1 MQPSLTS
8 GGVFA
13 PIVDL
18 HRELHRSV
26 LGASPSGASN
36 RVVAAVW
43 NAVEPVFQAQFQ
55 SQPELTTRVHSA
67 LVSEVDA
74 ALASAASA
82 SIDYRTEFEASIR
95 GYEGVFAEMAQLGLS
110 AESNA
115 WASSGREQAAELSDA
130 RRLLEAVIAHPIG
143 ARNGFVWFE
152 LGWVLDAAN
161 EPQARV
167 AECFYH
173 AQRLLRGVETD
184 VLHVARLMMLLFEG
198 GSPQDTSIHQGLCST
213 SGGQALLVCDGSFPE
228 YADRLAQNPRLFE
241 ALLVIMAKPGTTIAS
256 TMANAVQAAVLQGL
270 QLRSDWNA
278 RLSALITICETATE
292 ALDLR
297 VPDAIVGEANRLR
310 SMIDRFAPGQ
320 DASDLDVVTADALE
334 FLRDQLDVTDK
345 ELSRLERLVAGAV
358 KERDY
363 WLNSVRSI
371 EAEAKEG
378 GFELHA
384 YSITNP
390 FKRKLKER
398 QEQTRLLYEQCKVN
412 LEKQEAVVVTQT
424 QRTAKESLR
433 HSEKKGKLLELMS
446 LLEAP
451 RLGIAAAE

>member
-13 PIVDL
+13 TIVDL
-18 HRELHRSV
+18 HRELHRAV
-26 LGASPSGASN
+26 LGAPSADAIS

-43 NAVEPVFQAQFQ
+43 SAVEPVFQAQFQ
-55 SQPELTTRVHSA
+55 LQPELTERVHSA
-67 LVSEVDA
+67 LVSELEA
-74 ALASAASA
+74 ALTGATSDRST
-82 SIDYRTEFEASIR
+82 YRAEYDRAIS
-95 GYEGVFAEMAQLGLS
+95 GYEGVFAEMAQLGLA

-115 WASSGREQAAELSDA
+115 WASSGREQLAELSDA

-152 LGWVLDAAN
+152 LAWILDAAG
-161 EPQARV
+161 EPQAKV

-173 AQRLLRGVETD
+173 AQRLLRGVDTD

-198 GSPQDTSIHQGLCST
+198 GSLQDASTHPGLSSIPGGL
-213 SGGQALLVCDGSFPE
+213 ALLVSDGSFPE
-228 YADRLAQNPRLFE
+228 YADQLVQNPRLFE
-241 ALLVIMAKPGTTIAS
+241 ALLVMMAKPSSAIAS
-256 TMANAVQAAVLQGL
+256 TMAGAVEKAVLQGL
-270 QLRSDWNA
+270 QHRTDWNA

-292 ALDLR
+292 MLDLR
-297 VPDAIVGEANRLR
+297 IPDAILEKANRLQ
-310 SMIDRFAPGQ
+310 SICDRFAPGQ
-320 DASDLDVVTADALE
+320 DASDLDDVIADALQ
-334 FLRDQLDVTDK
+334 FLKEQLAATDK

-363 WLNSVRSI
+363 WMNSVRSI

-412 LEKQEAVVVTQT
+412 LEKQEAVVITQT
-424 QRTAKESLR
+424 QRTAKESQR
-433 HSEKKGKLLELMS
+433 HAEKKGKLLDLVS
-446 LLEAP
+446 LLETP